1 MPRKKRTG
9 VRFVPGESA
18 TVSRQIDSL
27 SPEERERDAGRMAVE
42 PRARLYHGE
51 SATVSR
57 QICSL
62 PPEERE
68 RDAGRMAV
76 EPRARLYHG
85 ESATVSRQIDSL
97 SPEERERNAGRMAVE
112 PRARLYHGKSA
123 TVSRQISSLSPEERE
138 RDAGRMAVEPRARL
152 YHGEK
157 CYGFAANRFTFPGRT
172 GEGCRQNG
180 RRAESAIPPPSES
193 ATVSRKIGSLSPKK
207 TDVRL
212 PNQYDREHSFVFHVA
227 GLELFMKT
235 AGATANRQIHT
246 KHCKSMYHTDRS

>member
-9 VRFVPGESA
+9 VRFVP
-18 TVSRQIDSL
+18 
-27 SPEERERDAGRMAVE
+27 
-42 PRARLYHGE
+42 GE

-97 SPEERERNAGRMAVE
+97 SPERRERNAGRMAVE

-138 RDAGRMAVEPRARL
+138 RDAGRMAVEPRARFL
-152 YHGEK
+152 PRG
-157 CYGFAANRFTFPGRT
+157 
-172 GEGCRQNG
+172 
-180 RRAESAIPPPSES
+180 ES
-193 ATVSRKIGSLSPKK
+193 ATVSRKISSLSPKK

-212 PNQYDREHSFVFHVA
+212 PDQYDREHSFVFRVSCCRA
-227 GLELFMKT
+227 GIVYENCWSSRKLLNLHKT
-235 AGATANRQIHT
+235 L
-246 KHCKSMYHTDRS
+246 

>member
-1 MPRKKRTG
+1 MLCKPDGLRCRGVNRISGEAEYRRSREWHGMPRKKRTG

-97 SPEERERNAGRMAVE
+97 SPEERERDADRMDVE
-112 PRARLYHGKSA
+112 PRARFLPRAKVLRFHGKSVHFPPRRQMYA
-123 TVSRQISSLSPEERE
+123 CRTNMTENTVSCFML
-138 RDAGRMAVEPRARL
+138 
-152 YHGEK
+152 
-157 CYGFAANRFTFPGRT
+157 PGWN
-172 GEGCRQNG
+172 C
-180 RRAESAIPPPSES
+180 
-193 ATVSRKIGSLSPKK
+193 L
-207 TDVRL
+207 
-212 PNQYDREHSFVFHVA
+212 
-227 GLELFMKT
+227 
-235 AGATANRQIHT
+235 
-246 KHCKSMYHTDRS
+246 